1 MNVDAIPRFVQ
12 KAPFR
17 EIVWLAPGA
26 YAVHIAEEF
35 RARR

>member
-1 MNVDAIPRFVQ
+1 VKVDAIPRFVQ

-17 EIVWLAPGA
+17 EIVWLASGA

>member
-1 MNVDAIPRFVQ
+1 VNVEAIPRYVQ

-17 EIVWLAPGA
+17 EIVWPAPAA